1 MTRIALVSPFTLPFF
16 CGNSILADRLTTG
29 LRGRGHGVA
38 LFDSGKTR
46 PEDVFPFKTDVLHS
60 LNADRPHQWVKEFL
74 RGNPVPWVIT
84 LTGTDYNSW
93 CGKNEPPPHIKE
105 NLEGAGALVVFHE
118 EALQSLNDCLPSVSK
133 KIRVIPQ
140 GVSYSE
146 TRQDV
151 LQLRR
156 EIGIGVN
163 EIVFLMVSSIRPV
176 KNLGAAIE
184 AFFEVEGKFQNARL
198 FLIGPIWDPEEGP
211 RILEMGRRLRC
222 FSYLGEKPQSEVRRF
237 MAASDIFLN
246 TSLNEGMPGAVL
258 EAMAEGLPILA
269 SFIEGN
275 RSLVVDGEN
284 GLLFPVDK
292 KEDLTEAAIRLA
304 QDRPLRRRMGEIG
317 RQIVRTRHS
326 VDLELDRYE
335 EVYRRLLKRSTP
347 H

>member
-1 MTRIALVSPFTLPFF
+1 MTRIALVSPFTLPFL
-16 CGNSILADRLTTG
+16 CGNSILVDRLMKG
-29 LRGRGHGVA
+29 LSGRGHRVS

-46 PEDVFPFKTDVLHS
+46 PEDVVPFEPEVLHS

-93 CGKNEPPPHIKE
+93 CGKREPPPHIRK
-105 NLEGAGALVVFHE
+105 NLERAGALVVFHE
-118 EALQSLNDCLPSVSK
+118 EALQSLNACLPSVAK
-133 KIRVIPQ
+133 KIEVIAQ
-140 GVSYSE
+140 GVSQSG
-146 TRQDV
+146 TKQDAI
-151 LQLRR
+151 LLRR
-156 EIGIGVN
+156 EIGIGTD

-176 KNLGAAIE
+176 KNVGAAIE
-184 AFFEVEGKFQNARL
+184 AFSEVEMKFQNTRL
-198 FLIGPIWDPEEGP
+198 LLIGPVWDQEEGR
-211 RILEMGRRLRC
+211 RILERGRRLRC
-222 FSYLGEKPQSEVRRF
+222 FSYLGEKPQSEVRKF

-284 GLLFPVDK
+284 GLLFSVDK
-292 KEDLTEAAIRLA
+292 KEDLTEAAVRLA
-304 QDRPLRRRMGEIG
+304 QDQPLRRRMGEIG

-335 EVYRRLLKRSTP
+335 EVYRQLLKQ
-347 H
+347 